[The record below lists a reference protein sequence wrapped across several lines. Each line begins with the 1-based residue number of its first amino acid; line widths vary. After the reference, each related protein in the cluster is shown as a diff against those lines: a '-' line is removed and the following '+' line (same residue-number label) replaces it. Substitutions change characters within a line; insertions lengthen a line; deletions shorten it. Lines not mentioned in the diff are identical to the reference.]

1 MLRMIETTP
10 WGSGNARQQPYG
22 RLRRLA
28 RGCLRIIA
36 AQADRARQRRALAGL
51 DDHLLRD
58 IGITRGDARRES
70 AMPFWR

>member
-1 MLRMIETTP
+1 MLHMLETTS
-10 WGSGNARQQPYG
+10 WGSDNARQQPYG

-28 RGCLRIIA
+28 LGCLHIIA
-36 AQADRARQRRALAGL
+36 APADRARQRRALAGL

-58 IGITRGDARRES
+58 IGISRGDARRES